1 MGLRSNLELL
11 GLLEG
16 GVLDVELLAGT
27 GTFFDVSEAM
37 IDLDALQPV
46 AERGAAFKAADG
58 EIGFDED
65 LLSEI
70 LGAVGVAGQVAAV
83 GDDLLLIELDE
94 GLESAQIALA
104 GALGL
109 GEEFNFVGKLGRVR
123 QGNSL

>member
-1 MGLRSNLELL
+1 MPDEI
-11 GLLEG
+11 
-16 GVLDVELLAGT
+16 ELLAQAQRAREGDLRA
-27 GTFFDVSEAM
+27 FESLVQLYQKKSVAM

-46 AERGAAFKAADG
+46 AERGAAFKAADA
-58 EIGFDED
+58 EIGFDEN